1 MSGPVSPPLATT
13 ESGTSTIVRP
23 TNTLE
28 FNGADFTVTKSGSK
42 ATISIDSTGTGA
54 ALTATQVGFGDSS
67 NLLTGS
73 TSLTFDD
80 TNKKLTITGDAD
92 NDAVFEIIGS
102 DSAADAGPR
111 LRITNDT
118 GTDSALDLLMD
129 NFAVGILEAGTPGG
143 TMRSVMQFG
152 QMSSDSYTVVFNE
165 DGLPADFRIEGD
177 TNQNLFFVDGGQD
190 NVGIGGSPSAN
201 AGVLQVFSDTPNDET
216 VRLVVDS
223 TIAQKDLYGPIFDL
237 VRTYSDGVGQNGGEA
252 GRIRFRMENDASNT
266 VTFCDIMSET
276 YDVSSGS
283 EDGVLSF
290 RIVTQ
295 GTSLEYMRL
304 TARDAGSPDQKAVVI
319 NETSQDIGFRVE
331 GNGLN
336 PVLMVDSGQDAVGI
350 GADPDSGVERLE
362 IVGAG
367 STDPMVQLRS
377 TETGA
382 TSSPHLTLYRNNTG
396 AVNNDAGSLEYSWDN
411 SGDTK
416 VVGAAIFAEM
426 QTVTPGAE
434 SNRLR
439 FYNMM
444 AGTSEEM
451 MRFSNQGIE
460 INAFEKDIDTKIS
473 SDGVD
478 GLFTVNAGQ
487 DNIGIG
493 TNAPDSDVERL
504 HIQGT
509 GTSKMV
515 MIESTDA
522 SSSSAPDLVLY
533 RNSGTPAVSDDIGQI
548 QFVGN
553 DSGGSG
559 TEQQYAKIGVTIVD
573 ETAGTEDGRLI
584 FDVTTASGTSQE
596 YLRMGGQAV
605 VFNEGSG
612 DIDFRIESNGNVDMF
627 KIDGGLNLVSV
638 GAAPTSGGA
647 TFQVP
652 DNTISHYCNVNTIR
666 SDAVSTMV
674 MVNEDNQGQMWVHD
688 SASAHT
694 IQLVEGGIKGMHFQF
709 MSTDGN
715 ITIDP
720 QGSDTLNGGTA
731 SLTRST
737 NFEIYDVFCYA
748 SGKWA
753 LSNPA

>member
-1 MSGPVSPPLATT
+1 MIILQVA
-13 ESGTSTIVRP
+13 E
-23 TNTLE
+23 
-28 FNGADFTVTKSGSK
+28 AGS
-42 ATISIDSTGTGA
+42 
-54 ALTATQVGFGDSS
+54 LRS
-67 NLLTGS
+67 NLTIGS
-73 TSLTFDD
+73 TLVTVNSSTRNVDFRVLSDD
-80 TNKKLTITGDAD
+80 
-92 NDAVFEIIGS
+92 GS
-102 DSAADAGPR
+102 INLYSDAG
-111 LRITNDT
+111 
-118 GTDSALDLLMD
+118 
-129 NFAVGILEAGTPGG
+129 
-143 TMRSVMQFG
+143 
-152 QMSSDSYTVVFNE
+152 FN
-165 DGLPADFRIEGD
+165 A
-177 TNQNLFFVDGGQD
+177 
-190 NVGIGGSPSAN
+190 VGIGGQPSSDTRLHVQGDGTKSATVRIESTDTD
-201 AGVLQVFSDTPNDET
+201 AGV
-216 VRLVVDS
+216 
-223 TIAQKDLYGPIFDL
+223 GPVCEL
-237 VRTYSDGVGQNGGEA
+237 LRNPGEA
-252 GRIRFRMENDASNT
+252 VQVNDDLGKIE
-266 VTFCDIMSET
+266 FQGPGGDG
-276 YDVSSGS
+276 SG
-283 EDGVLSF
+283 
-290 RIVTQ
+290 T
-295 GTSLEYMRL
+295 
-304 TARDAGSPDQKAVVI
+304 PKAYAQI
-319 NETSQDIGFRVE
+319 K
-331 GNGLN
+331 
-336 PVLMVDSGQDAVGI
+336 
-350 GADPDSGVERLE
+350 
-362 IVGAG
+362 
-367 STDPMVQLRS
+367 
-377 TETGA
+377 TEAQGA
-382 TSSPHLTLYRNNTG
+382 TSGNEHARVMFTG
-396 AVNNDAGSLEYSWDN
+396 LVSGTMKEFIRYSA
-411 SGDTK
+411 S
-416 VVGAAIFAEM
+416 
-426 QTVTPGAE
+426 
-434 SNRLR
+434 
-439 FYNMM
+439 
-444 AGTSEEM
+444 
-451 MRFSNQGIE
+451 GIE
-460 INAFEKDIDTKIS
+460 INAFEQDIDTKIS

-478 GLFTVNAGQ
+478 GLLTVDASQ
-487 DNIGIG
+487 DNIGMG
-493 TNAPDSDVERL
+493 TNTPDSGVERL

-652 DNTISHYCNVNTIR
+652 DNTISHYANVNTIR

-688 SASAHT
+688 SVSAHT
-694 IQLVEGGIKGMHFQF
+694 IQLVEGGVKGMHFQF

-748 SGKWA
+748 NGKWA